1 MKKAGILICCV
12 SLLFAFYG
20 CKSAGTPMPDQPL
33 AECTFPDDGRTPAP
47 LWICDAPV
55 EGLDVSAVGS
65 AQPTKAG
72 YNFQKD
78 MATAHGREQLASQM
92 KIKVKK
98 MIKRYAETTG
108 SRDSETVDKVNTS
121 VSKLITN
128 ETLVGSRIFRSLT
141 NPNTKVLYVLIG
153 FDVAAMQNNV
163 QDAVKTSMRND
174 QALWQKFQAQKAQDE
189 LAAEISKME
198 TE

>member
-20 CKSAGTPMPDQPL
+20 CKSVGTPMPDQSL
-33 AECTFPDDGRTPAP
+33 AGCTFPDDGITPAP

-55 EGLDVSAVGS
+55 EGVGVSAVGS
-65 AQPTKAG
+65 AQSTKAG

-78 MATAHGREQLASQM
+78 MAAAHGREQLAAQM
-92 KIKVKK
+92 KIKVGK

-108 SRDSETVDKVNTS
+108 SGDSETVDKVNVS
-121 VSKLITN
+121 VSKLITS
-128 ETLVGSRIFRSLT
+128 ETLVGSRIFRSLA
-141 NPNTKVLYVLIG
+141 NPNTKVLYVLTG
-153 FDVAAMQNNV
+153 FDAAAMQNNV
-163 QDAVKTSMRND
+163 QDAVKTSMRNN

>member
-12 SLLFAFYG
+12 SLLFAFSG
-20 CKSAGTPMPDQPL
+20 CKSVGTPMPDQSL
-33 AECTFPDDGRTPAP
+33 AECTFPDDGITPAP

-55 EGLDVSAVGS
+55 EGVGVSAVGS

-78 MATAHGREQLASQM
+78 MAAAHGREQLAAQM
-92 KIKVKK
+92 KIKVGK

-108 SRDSETVDKVNTS
+108 SGDSETVDKVNVS
-121 VSKLITN
+121 VSKLITS
-128 ETLVGSRIFRSLT
+128 ETLVGSRIFRSLA
-141 NPNTKVLYVLIG
+141 NPNTKVLYVLTG
-153 FDVAAMQNNV
+153 FDAAAMQNNV
-163 QDAVKTSMRND
+163 QDAVKTSMRNN

>member
-1 MKKAGILICCV
+1 V

-33 AECTFPDDGRTPAP
+33 AECTFPDDGRTAAP

-55 EGLDVSAVGS
+55 EGVGVSAVGS
-65 AQPTKAG
+65 AQSTKAG

-78 MATAHGREQLASQM
+78 MAAAHGREQLAAQM
-92 KIKVKK
+92 KIKVGK

-108 SRDSETVDKVNTS
+108 SGDSETVDKVNVS
-121 VSKLITN
+121 VSKLITS
-128 ETLVGSRIFRSLT
+128 ETLVGSRIFRSLA
-141 NPNTKVLYVLIG
+141 NPNTKVLYVLTG
-153 FDVAAMQNNV
+153 FDAAAMQNNV
-163 QDAVKTSMRND
+163 QDAVKTSMRNN

>member
-20 CKSAGTPMPDQPL
+20 CKSAGTPMPDQLL
-33 AECTFPDDGRTPAP
+33 AECTFPDDGTTLAP

-55 EGLDVSAVGS
+55 EGVEISAVGS
-65 AQPTKAG
+65 SQPTKAG

-78 MATAHGREQLASQM
+78 MAAAHGREQLAAQM
-92 KIKVKK
+92 RIKVRK

-108 SRDSETVDKVNTS
+108 SGDSETVDKVNLS
-121 VSKLITN
+121 VSKLITS
-128 ETLVGSRIFRSLT
+128 ETLVGSKIFYCLT

-153 FDVAAMQNNV
+153 FDAAVMQNNV
-163 QDAVKTSMRND
+163 QDAVKTSKRND
-174 QALWQKFQAQKAQDE
+174 RALWQKFQAQKAQDE